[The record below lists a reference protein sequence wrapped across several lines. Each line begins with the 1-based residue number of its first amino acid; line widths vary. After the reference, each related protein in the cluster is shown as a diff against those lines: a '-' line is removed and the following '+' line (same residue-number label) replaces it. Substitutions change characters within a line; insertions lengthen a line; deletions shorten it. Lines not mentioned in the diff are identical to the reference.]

1 MTNSKAATKATDKA
15 KTPKAPKQG
24 RPSGAKTKARAVA
37 NAVITKATCPKC
49 GSTDHKNKRHVR
61 GAIASG
67 TIDGQKF
74 VRYKHSNA
82 DCSHCGQALLVAE
95 YELECS

>member
-1 MTNSKAATKATDKA
+1 M
-15 KTPKAPKQG
+15 
-24 RPSGAKTKARAVA
+24 
-37 NAVITKATCPKC
+37 
-49 GSTDHKNKRHVR
+49 R

-82 DCSHCGQALLVAE
+82 DCSQCGQALLVAE
-95 YELECS
+95 YELATA